1 MCLNRLPLPCEAP
14 KSIGTRRGLPPS
26 RSDRIRKIS
35 GTFLLLMWIV
45 GRKFWQSLQSFGL
58 TPPQFMTLFALSSY
72 AEPRTM
78 SDLTYA
84 TLQDAPTMTGIIDR
98 LDKSGLVERTRSDT
112 DRRVVLVRAT
122 PAGVEMVYRVQE
134 RLLTDDMSGCS
145 SLSDEELAETEQ
157 LFKDIFRIHLRRSRM
172 ADDND
177 LEEAMSKLDLFLSD
191 PIGCVNG
198 HGKQVGSG

>member
-1 MCLNRLPLPCEAP
+1 
-14 KSIGTRRGLPPS
+14 
-26 RSDRIRKIS
+26 
-35 GTFLLLMWIV
+35 MWIV

-78 SDLTYA
+78 SDLTNA

-98 LDKSGLVERTRSDT
+98 LEKGGLVERTRSDT

-122 PAGVEMVYRVQE
+122 PAGVDLVCQAHE
-134 RLLTDDMSGCS
+134 RLLSYDMVGCS
-145 SLSDEELAETEQ
+145 NLSDEELAQTEL
-157 LFKDIFRIHLRRSRM
+157 LFKDIFRIHMRRSKM
-172 ADDND
+172 ADND

-198 HGKQVGSG
+198 MENKWAVGSG